1 MFIYITSAQAS
12 FTTSTVESQQLEAVH
27 TSSSQ
32 KYSQTTDQPAVSKS
46 TLKIKEL
53 TTNIIVKFWCIGC
66 AHVTV
71 ASGTWRCVGYN
82 EGHDGGLMVPRCCWE
97 QLNER
102 SSEAWCARSL
112 LWYCNSLFTF
122 HIRAAAAAS
131 PVWCANRTL
140 QRPAG
145 PTVVSRQ
152 RRDGVGWAAPDP
164 HQFIWL
170 EAFVL
175 RGKKTNKWRREA
187 AGRAFLPAVTLYYS
201 TVTRWSFM
209 CMHSC
214 CCFPCKKTTTKKQ
227 RETAV
232 Q

>member
-1 MFIYITSAQAS
+1 M
-12 FTTSTVESQQLEAVH
+12 
-27 TSSSQ
+27 
-32 KYSQTTDQPAVSKS
+32 
-46 TLKIKEL
+46 
-53 TTNIIVKFWCIGC
+53 KFWCIGR

-102 SSEAWCARSL
+102 SSEAWRARSL

-122 HIRAAAAAS
+122 HKRAAVVAS
-131 PVWCANRTL
+131 PVSCANRTL
-140 QRPAG
+140 QRPAV
-145 PTVVSRQ
+145 PTAVSRQ

-170 EAFVL
+170 EAFVP

-201 TVTRWSFM
+201 TVTWGGCVYVCIHAAVFPLKGWSA
-209 CMHSC
+209 
-214 CCFPCKKTTTKKQ
+214 
-227 RETAV
+227 EGIAV
-232 Q
+232 IFWECVVVNE

>member
-1 MFIYITSAQAS
+1 MYITSAQAS

-27 TSSSQ
+27 TSSAQ
-32 KYSQTTDQPAVSKS
+32 KYSQTTDQSAVSKS

-53 TTNIIVKFWCIGC
+53 TTNIIVKFWCIGR

-102 SSEAWCARSL
+102 SSEAWRARSL

-122 HIRAAAAAS
+122 HKRAAAVAS

-140 QRPAG
+140 QRPAV
-145 PTVVSRQ
+145 PTAVSRQ

-170 EAFVL
+170 EVLCREERRQTSGGERRQAELFFLQSPFIIPQWREEAVYMYAFTL
-175 RGKKTNKWRREA
+175 LF
-187 AGRAFLPAVTLYYS
+187 FL
-201 TVTRWSFM
+201 
-209 CMHSC
+209 
-214 CCFPCKKTTTKKQ
+214 
-227 RETAV
+227 
-232 Q
+232 